1 MHVAIFDNRVLDQC
15 NSHIKV
21 CSHKKRGRIYVGL
34 SHIHLI
40 QILKILTLK
49 ISITLSTYDCQLYN
63 FVLFKAWIQRIQLND
78 DRDIDVKSL
87 WLCM

>member
-1 MHVAIFDNRVLDQC
+1 MPA
-15 NSHIKV
+15 
-21 CSHKKRGRIYVGL
+21 
-34 SHIHLI
+34 
-40 QILKILTLK
+40 
-49 ISITLSTYDCQLYN
+49 YDCQLYN